1 MYSDPLSDIALK
13 YTGEVVYDVCAVRP
27 VVYSKR
33 ILTRMYSLPVV
44 GGVLNMLAASRRV
57 QASVPLTVSRTVT
70 LAKDRD
76 VPL

>member
-1 MYSDPLSDIALK
+1 MYFTPLSDIASK
-13 YTGEVVYDVCAVRP
+13 YTGETVYDVSAVSP

-44 GGVLNMLAASRRV
+44 GGVLNMLAASRRAH
-57 QASVPLTVSRTVT
+57 ASVPLTVSRTVT
-70 LAKDRD
+70 LANDRD